1 MLLLNS
7 ALTITPPPIAL
18 LRWSDLPHPE
28 RAVRRGHLVRV
39 RQGVYAS
46 AVAWNALPPWERYLA
61 RVHAVALLHPDAVFC
76 LESAE
81 ALIGMPVFGDPVVV
95 HVLVPAQATSR
106 AVAGVRMHRS
116 SLERSVIRVAGITVT
131 APGDTAVDLARHR
144 HNAIGLAAADAALR
158 LATPLTRDELVAINE
173 SRVSSRGRNVARWPL
188 ARATALAETP
198 LESISRA
205 VIEWLGFAEP
215 ELQVTFRAR
224 TGEEDRAD
232 FAWRAARLLGEAD
245 GDLKYDGRFG
255 SPSVVLRRQ
264 SARDNRLREHVR
276 AIAHWGWTD
285 ATAVAPLRGILNGAG
300 LRQTGPEDPA
310 QLTSLTRILGARAP
324 HRTGDR
330 A

>member
-1 MLLLNS
+1 
-7 ALTITPPPIAL
+7 
-18 LRWSDLPHPE
+18 
-28 RAVRRGHLVRV
+28 
-39 RQGVYAS
+39 
-46 AVAWNALPPWERYLA
+46 
-61 RVHAVALLHPDAVFC
+61 
-76 LESAE
+76 
-81 ALIGMPVFGDPVVV
+81 
-95 HVLVPAQATSR
+95 
-106 AVAGVRMHRS
+106 
-116 SLERSVIRVAGITVT
+116 
-131 APGDTAVDLARHR
+131 
-144 HNAIGLAAADAALR
+144 
-158 LATPLTRDELVAINE
+158 
-173 SRVSSRGRNVARWPL
+173 
-188 ARATALAETP
+188 